1 MFRKFNQTFSS
12 TFSATNHLPPRN
24 RQSTQR
30 YALDMYV
37 EVCIKQLPYYCL
49 KKYLFFLNSCAQRK
63 GEKRNFASLIFAFFV
78 EQLKFAHGPSVS
90 RCMTES
96 CSKVSA
102 EATVAPTH
110 LPAYFYHPPSILL
123 LLILFGLRRR

>member
-78 EQLKFAHGPSVS
+78 EQRKFAHGPSVS

-96 CSKVSA
+96 CSKVPKQQWLQHIYP
-102 EATVAPTH
+102 PTFTT
-110 LPAYFYHPPSILL
+110 LLQSYYFSYFL
-123 LLILFGLRRR
+123 G